1 MLKRKEEEKRPSV
14 PKGKEKRVL
23 CVMSYIFVQCDS
35 NENRKRNEIKM
46 KENRKREMIE
56 IA

>member
-14 PKGKEKRVL
+14 PKGKEVL

-35 NENRKRNEIKM
+35 KENRKRNERKS
-46 KENRKREMIE
+46 KEVDDRKYQDHQ
-56 IA
+56 